1 MRSDASMSVTSEEAV
16 PGDHTPVATD
26 VSVVIA
32 VRDPEKAAPL
42 RELYHMYREALE
54 AAGVTY
60 ECIFAL
66 EGEQPESVE
75 ALLSLKDEGEPVRV
89 LQFNRWYGGAT
100 VLMAG
105 FEAASAPVILT
116 LPAYRQI
123 APEGISEV
131 LRALDD
137 HHMVVGRRT
146 SRRLGLWGGMQVRV
160 FHGLLRMLSGFTFQD
175 LGCSVVAFRKELLEM
190 IDMYGDQHRFLPVLA
205 AHYGFRVVEV
215 DVPVAPEARQQ
226 PGRPFATVVKRLFDL
241 LSIFFLT
248 TFTAKPLRFFGSIGV
263 LSFVAGFGLST
274 YLAFQRLVLGVP
286 LADRPILLVGIL
298 LIVIGVLFV
307 ALGLIG
313 EMIIFI
319 HARKF
324 RSYTVERVVEQQP
337 FNEPD

>member
-1 MRSDASMSVTSEEAV
+1 MSLTSEEPV
-16 PGDHTPVATD
+16 SGEKTPVATD
-26 VSVVIA
+26 LSVVIA
-32 VRDPEKAAPL
+32 VRDPDKTAPL
-42 RELYHMYREALE
+42 QELYHEYRKALHE
-54 AAGVTY
+54 AGVTY

-66 EGEQPESVE
+66 EGEQSVNVDT
-75 ALLSLKDEGEPVRV
+75 LLRLKEKGEPIRI

-116 LPAYRQI
+116 LPAYRQVV
-123 APEGISEV
+123 PEGISAM
-131 LRALDD
+131 LRALDEYQ
-137 HHMVVGRRT
+137 MAVGRRT
-146 SRRLGLWGGMQVRV
+146 ARKLGLWGGLQVRV
-160 FHGLLRMLSGFTFQD
+160 FHKLLRLLSGFSFTD
-175 LGCSVVAFRKELLEM
+175 LGCSVVAFRKELLDV
-190 IDMYGDQHRFLPVLA
+190 IDLYGDQHRFLPVLA

-215 DVPVAPEARQQ
+215 DVPAAPDKRRQA
-226 PGRPFATVVKRLFDL
+226 GRSFATVIKRFFDL

-263 LSFVAGFGLST
+263 LSFMAGFGLST
-274 YLAFQRLVLGVP
+274 YLAFQRLALGVP

-337 FNEPD
+337 FKETD